1 MKIKNRKLEKAFL
14 INVGKLHFIMILFAF
29 AAYYQEPSIIDRN
42 CADSLIKDSKT
53 LNEIMHSRK
62 SINDQVY
69 EDVLI
74 F

>member
-1 MKIKNRKLEKAFL
+1 MKTRNRKYEKAFL
-14 INVGKLHFIMILFAF
+14 TNVGKFHLIMILFAF

-53 LNEIMHSRK
+53 LTEIMHSRK

-69 EDVLI
+69 EDVLL

>member
-1 MKIKNRKLEKAFL
+1 MKIRNRKYGKAFL
-14 INVGKLHFIMILFAF
+14 INVGKIHLIIILFAF
-29 AAYYQEPSIIDRN
+29 AAYYQEASIIDRN

-53 LNEIMHSRK
+53 LTEIMHSRK

-69 EDVLI
+69 DDVII